1 MKLLW
6 VTPGNLCGLYTRCH
20 DGAFSLL
27 EVVISLVLSSLLLS
41 AALGL
46 FHHLEQGT
54 AKLVLSADD
63 TYQAAV
69 MERMLAS
76 DIHTAVQCTD
86 AANRLV
92 VTTYNGSSFQY
103 WLNASGQLVRVGQT
117 GGTAVLSA
125 NIQSWHVTVDRGM
138 ISVTV
143 AWQDGVSR
151 TFVWISPQAVSP

>member
-1 MKLLW
+1 M
-6 VTPGNLCGLYTRCH
+6 
-20 DGAFSLL
+20 
-27 EVVISLVLSSLLLS
+27 LSSVLLS

-54 AKLVLSADD
+54 AKLALSADD

-76 DIHTAVQCTD
+76 DIHTAAECTD

-92 VTTYNGSSFQY
+92 VTSYNGSSFQY
-103 WLNASGQLVRVGQT
+103 WLNTSGQLVRVGQT
-117 GGTAVLSA
+117 GGTAVVSA
-125 NIQSWHVTVDRGM
+125 NIQSWHVTVERG
-138 ISVTV
+138 IIDVTV

-151 TFVWISPQAVSP
+151 RFVWATPQAVSS